1 MATHELARE
10 PHPPGQSATPR
21 LQPKQPAQPAGFMS
35 AREPGD
41 GDEDGRLPDLHART
55 PSAVLESV
63 SEGVQDD
70 GGAELRSSEHDRH
83 GDERHEPRP
92 HEDVDRRLRER
103 DCGWADPN
111 EQHYWVHDDDADDT
125 CCFPPPS

>member
-41 GDEDGRLPDLHART
+41 GDEDGRLPDIHART

-63 SEGVQDD
+63 SDGPQDD
-70 GGAELRSSEHDRH
+70 GGEEQLFKLRRVKLKAGTSVNVGIH
-83 GDERHEPRP
+83 
-92 HEDVDRRLRER
+92 
-103 DCGWADPN
+103 
-111 EQHYWVHDDDADDT
+111 
-125 CCFPPPS
+125 